1 MDHQFSLAAARD
13 KLKPERIRDRGEGTS
28 GKIVLPMVRTAVPDV
43 ILMAVGLPDVD
54 GIETSRDLMK
64 AHPLPIVLITSHYDA
79 ATIERAKRAG
89 ILREASQGA
98 KSLARRSSSRL
109 GVFTSSWRC
118 AKRIHLKET
127 SEVRKLIERAKGLN
141 VARVQIINSP

>member
-1 MDHQFSLAAARD
+1 MDHQLSLAAARD
-13 KLKPERIRDRGEGTS
+13 NLKPERIRDRGEGTS

-79 ATIERAKRAG
+79 ATIGGQASG
-89 ILREASQGA
+89 HHGLSREASQGA
-98 KSLARRSSSRL
+98 
-109 GVFTSSWRC
+109 
-118 AKRIHLKET
+118 
-127 SEVRKLIERAKGLN
+127 RA
-141 VARVQIINSP
+141 